1 MENKTSLVSTIKS
14 VVQVVKNLDEARRIY
29 ENGLGL
35 TCVGETKTTF
45 AEIGELW
52 GIEQGNFRVARFAR
66 KGEDFGCVDLVE
78 NTAAETSIRNSRRS
92 FDFGIMTL
100 NFRTNNLEKA
110 IEKLESCGAEATS
123 AILEYNAGKPMRE
136 VMMIT
141 NSGERLTVLEVGG
154 KDEALPIFGEAIA
167 TVGMVIPQM
176 KTAKAFYENG
186 LGLQTAIAFQAAG
199 SPFDMLLG
207 VKQLD
212 KLDFATLT
220 ANGNWTGK
228 VELLELEVADE
239 TPKNTAEFAGFS
251 RTGYTFKTFLTADIF
266 AVAESCRKNGAE
278 ITVAPKV
285 FNRPFH
291 AGKLAMIA
299 HSTGGEYLEIIEA

>member
-14 VVQVVKNLDEARRIY
+14 VVQVVKNLDNARKIY

-52 GIEQGNFRVARFAR
+52 GVEQGNFRVARFAR
-66 KGEDFGCVDLVE
+66 AGENFGCVDLVE
-78 NTAAETSIRNSRRS
+78 NTAAETSIRNSQRS

-167 TVGMVIPQM
+167 AVGMVIPQM
-176 KTAKAFYENG
+176 QTAKAFYENS

-212 KLDFATLT
+212 KLDFATL
-220 ANGNWTGK
+220 AADGNWTGK

-239 TPKNTAEFAGFS
+239 TPKNTNEFAGFS
-251 RTGYTFKTFLTADIF
+251 RAGYTFNTFLTANIF

-291 AGKLAMIA
+291 AGKRALIA
-299 HSTGGEYLEIIEA
+299 RSTGGEYLEIIEA